1 MNNTNRVD
9 AKRVAMLG
17 MLAAIAYAVTFV
29 THFIIPPFF
38 NFLSYDPKDIVIAIG
53 GFIFGPLSG
62 LVVAAVVSLIEMITI
77 STTGTIGCIM
87 NILSSCCFAVVAAFI
102 YKKKHTLQG
111 AIIGLVVGALATTA
125 FMLLWNYL
133 ITPIYMGMP
142 RQAVADMLVPVF
154 LPFNL
159 TKYALNAAITMLIY
173 KPVVTALR
181 KAHLIAPSSSGS
193 SPSGGGNRSMVTVV
207 VSVVVLI
214 VCIVAFLAMQGVFS

>member
-1 MNNTNRVD
+1 MSTSNTN
-9 AKRVAMLG
+9 AKRVVMMG

-29 THFIIPPFF
+29 THFLIPPFF
-38 NFLSYDPKDIVIAIG
+38 NFLSYDPKDIIIAIG
-53 GFIFGPLSG
+53 GFIFGPLSA
-62 LVVAAVVSLIEMITI
+62 LIVAAVVALIEMITI
-77 STTGTIGCIM
+77 STTGPIGCVM

-111 AIIGLVVGALATTA
+111 AVIGLTAGALATTA

-142 RQAVADMLVPVF
+142 RQAVADMLVPIF

-181 KAHLIAPSSSGS
+181 KAQLIPPSSSDGS
-193 SPSGGGNRSMVTVV
+193 APASGTHSMLPMV
-207 VSVVVLI
+207 VSVIVFI
-214 VCIVAFLAMQGVFS
+214 VCIVAFLAMQGVFK

>member
-77 STTGTIGCIM
+77 STTGPIGCIM

-142 RQAVADMLVPVF
+142 RQAVADMLVPIF

-181 KAHLIAPSSSGS
+181 KAHLIAPSSNGS
-193 SPSGGGNRSMVTVV
+193 ASGGGNRSMVTVV

-214 VCIVAFLAMQGVFS
+214 ICIVAFLAMQGVFS

>member
-1 MNNTNRVD
+1 MNNTNHVD

-29 THFIIPPFF
+29 THFLIPPFF
-38 NFLSYDPKDIVIAIG
+38 NFLSYDPKDIIIAIG
-53 GFIFGPLSG
+53 GFIFGPLSA
-62 LVVAAVVSLIEMITI
+62 LIVAAVVSLIEMITI
-77 STTGTIGCIM
+77 STTGPIGCVM

-111 AIIGLVVGALATTA
+111 AVIGLVVGALATTA

-142 RQAVADMLVPVF
+142 RQAVADMLVPIF

>member
-1 MNNTNRVD
+1 MNNTNHVD

-29 THFIIPPFF
+29 THFLIPPFF
-38 NFLSYDPKDIVIAIG
+38 NFLSYDPKDIIIAIG
-53 GFIFGPLSG
+53 GFIFGPLSA
-62 LVVAAVVSLIEMITI
+62 LIVAAVVSLIEMITI
-77 STTGTIGCIM
+77 STTGPIGCVM

-111 AIIGLVVGALATTA
+111 AVIGLVVGALATTA

-142 RQAVADMLVPVF
+142 RQAVADMLVPIF

-193 SPSGGGNRSMVTVV
+193 TSGCGNRSMVTVV

-214 VCIVAFLAMQGVFS
+214 ICIVAFLAMQGVFS